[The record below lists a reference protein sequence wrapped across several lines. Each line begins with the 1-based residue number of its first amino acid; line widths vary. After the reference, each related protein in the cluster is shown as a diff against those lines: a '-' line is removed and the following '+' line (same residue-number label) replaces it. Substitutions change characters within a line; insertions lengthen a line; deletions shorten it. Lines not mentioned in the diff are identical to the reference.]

1 MWRGRGLRRAVL
13 ADRRAESP
21 FAEDAVVTVLV
32 DPADGP
38 SSAPLWGWTLLTG
51 PPSWKGLR
59 EVWLVDSA
67 GPGRMAALFIPGTVD
82 RKPLIL
88 YPSSAV
94 RVVTDPALEVMS
106 GPARKVENP

>member
-13 ADRRAESP
+13 ADRRGESP

-38 SSAPLWGWTLLTG
+38 SFAPLWGWTLLTG

-67 GPGRMAALFIPGTVD
+67 GPGRMAALFT
-82 RKPLIL
+82 RALSTASR
-88 YPSSAV
+88 SSSI
-94 RVVTDPALEVMS
+94 PALPS
-106 GPARKVENP
+106 AWSPTRHSR